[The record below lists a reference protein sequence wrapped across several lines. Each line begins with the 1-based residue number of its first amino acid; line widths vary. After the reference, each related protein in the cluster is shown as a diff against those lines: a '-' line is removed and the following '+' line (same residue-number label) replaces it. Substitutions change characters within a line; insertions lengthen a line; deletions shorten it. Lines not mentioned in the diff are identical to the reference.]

1 MLGWFWKDAPVTVH
15 PLWLSF
21 SCFLKKWEIKI
32 FGIYSANIIKECPV
46 GQNLQLG
53 VAKSYKSIQ
62 IFIFFAI
69 EICMI
74 CEDLKD
80 FFASKASKLDNSPQA
95 TQKDD
100 SLNSY

>member
-1 MLGWFWKDAPVTVH
+1 MAE
-15 PLWLSF
+15 PLARRSQILQINSNLS
-21 SCFLKKWEIKI
+21 
-32 FGIYSANIIKECPV
+32 
-46 GQNLQLG
+46 NL
-53 VAKSYKSIQ
+53 Y
-62 IFIFFAI
+62 FFAI

-100 SLNSY
+100 SLNCDKQKNILFLKKLF

>member
-1 MLGWFWKDAPVTVH
+1 M
-15 PLWLSF
+15 
-21 SCFLKKWEIKI
+21 
-32 FGIYSANIIKECPV
+32 NNNKECPV
-46 GQNLQLG
+46 GQ
-53 VAKSYKSIQ
+53 KSYKSIQIFQ

-100 SLNSY
+100 SLNSYMKNYKTSIILNSIEI